1 MNVRIVGVGRVGV
14 CMLCVFDSEES
25 DRGVGTGVNVT
36 MLSETLSQKHPE
48 AGGRA
53 RLTVARL
60 FIMNR

>member
-1 MNVRIVGVGRVGV
+1 MN
-14 CMLCVFDSEES
+14 LCVS
-25 DRGVGTGVNVT
+25 DREQCECGVGTGVNVT